1 MKHKLLFALIMGLI
15 TTGIISFALIVI
27 NVGFTERFVITWL
40 RSWSVAYVLAV
51 SAMLFIAPKIQLLVN
66 YLLQKDLFTK
76 KAVNQSLNK

>member
-15 TTGIISFALIVI
+15 TTGIISFALIAI
-27 NVGFTERFVITWL
+27 NIGLTERFVITWL

-66 YLLQKDLFTK
+66 YLLQKDLVTK
-76 KAVNQSLNK
+76 KAANQSLNK